1 MCIPPDEN
9 CLYDTT
15 TTKSRHWQQT
25 LLLQIALIISHTHH
39 NAFQHHVSI
48 AEEQANIAERQVSI
62 TKQVGITK
70 QTEAREPS
78 AW

>member
-39 NAFQHHVSI
+39 VSI